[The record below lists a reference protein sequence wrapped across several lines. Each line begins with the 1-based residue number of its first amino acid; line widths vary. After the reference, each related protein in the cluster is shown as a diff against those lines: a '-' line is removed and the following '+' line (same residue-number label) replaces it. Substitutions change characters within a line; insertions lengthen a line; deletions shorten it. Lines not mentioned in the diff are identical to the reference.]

1 MSTTTVIIL
10 AFLAI
15 CGIFA
20 VFFHR
25 RLFDIFFNLRD
36 SVKDFFK
43 SLKYGNFT
51 QRENSICNVYLN
63 YHYPRYTPYKNYCW
77 NCQNEVNSRESP
89 RCPVCGIYICL
100 KCGACHP
107 NCSDRDEKIYISE
120 KEVRAML
127 GGKKKKAMQNR
138 IKAVKEHANDKI
150 YYCEIA
156 EKEFGPVEPPKK
168 MKNFEKKAEG
178 SSDK

>member
-1 MSTTTVIIL
+1 MSVRNVVLL
-10 AFLAI
+10 AILAI
-15 CGIFA
+15 CGIVA

-25 RLFDIFFNLRD
+25 QIIEIFFNIKD
-36 SVKDFFK
+36 SLNDFTA

-51 QRENSICNVYLN
+51 ERENSICNVYLN

-77 NCQNEVNSRESP
+77 NCQKEVNSTTSP

-100 KCGACHP
+100 ECGACHP

-127 GGKKKKAMQNR
+127 NGKNRKAILNR
-138 IKAVKEHANDKI
+138 INDVKSHANDKI

-156 EKEFGPVEPPKK
+156 EKEFGAVATPKRARDL
-168 MKNFEKKAEG
+168 EKIID
-178 SSDK
+178 DKK

>member
-1 MSTTTVIIL
+1 MPIDKVIIL
-10 AFLAI
+10 AGMAI
-15 CGIFA
+15 CGIIV

-25 RLFDIFFNLRD
+25 RIFDILFNIRD
-36 SVKDFFK
+36 SIKDFFA

-51 QRENSICNVYLN
+51 ERENSICNVYLN
-63 YHYPRYTPYKNYCW
+63 YHYPRYTPYKSYCW
-77 NCQNEVNSRESP
+77 NCQGEVNSTESP

-100 KCGACHP
+100 ECGACHP

-127 GGKKKKAMQNR
+127 KGKKKKAIENR
-138 IKAVKEHANDKI
+138 IKSVKGHANDKI

-156 EKEFGPVEPPKK
+156 EKEFGPVTPPKK
-168 MKNFEKKAEG
+168 AKELE
-178 SSDK
+178 DK

>member
-1 MSTTTVIIL
+1 MPIKNVVIL
-10 AFLAI
+10 AVLAI
-15 CGIFA
+15 CGIIV

-25 RLFDIFFNLRD
+25 QVIEIFINIKD
-36 SVKDFFK
+36 SIGDFFA

-51 QRENSICNVYLN
+51 ERENSICNVYLN
-63 YHYPRYTPYKNYCW
+63 YHYPRYSPYKSYCW
-77 NCQNEVNSRESP
+77 NCQSAVTSVSSP

-100 KCGACHP
+100 ECGACHP

-127 GGKKKKAMQNR
+127 QGKKKKAIKNR
-138 IKAVKEHANDKI
+138 IKTVKPLANDKI

-156 EKEFGPVEPPKK
+156 EKEFGAVAPPKK
-168 MKNFEKKAEG
+168 AKELEETSEEKG
-178 SSDK
+178 S

>member
-1 MSTTTVIIL
+1 MPVRNVIIL
-10 AFLAI
+10 AIMAI
-15 CGIFA
+15 CGIFV

-25 RLFDIFFNLRD
+25 QLIEILLNLKD
-36 SVKDFFK
+36 SFKDFMA

-51 QRENSICNVYLN
+51 ERENSICNVYLN

-77 NCQNEVNSRESP
+77 NCQKEVNSTDSP

-100 KCGACHP
+100 ECGACHP

-127 GGKKKKAMQNR
+127 SGKKRKAIINR
-138 IKAVKEHANDKI
+138 INTVKSHANDKI
-150 YYCEIA
+150 YYCAMA
-156 EKEFGPVEPPKK
+156 EKEFGAVDVPKRAK
-168 MKNFEKKAEG
+168 ELDKNINNQKK
-178 SSDK
+178 

>member
-1 MSTTTVIIL
+1 MPIKTVIIF
-10 AFLAI
+10 AGMAI
-15 CGIFA
+15 CGIIV

-25 RLFDIFFNLRD
+25 QILEILFNIKD
-36 SVKDFFK
+36 SVSDFFA

-51 QRENSICNVYLN
+51 ERENSICNVYLN
-63 YHYPRYTPYKNYCW
+63 YHYPRYSPYKSYCW
-77 NCQNEVNSRESP
+77 NCQNEVNSTDSP

-100 KCGACHP
+100 ECGACHP

-127 GGKKKKAMQNR
+127 KGKKKKAIENR
-138 IKAVKEHANDKI
+138 INSVKNHANDKI

-156 EKEFGPVEPPKK
+156 EKEFGPVTPPKK
-168 MKNFEKKAEG
+168 TKDFEKIKSEE
-178 SSDK
+178 KNK